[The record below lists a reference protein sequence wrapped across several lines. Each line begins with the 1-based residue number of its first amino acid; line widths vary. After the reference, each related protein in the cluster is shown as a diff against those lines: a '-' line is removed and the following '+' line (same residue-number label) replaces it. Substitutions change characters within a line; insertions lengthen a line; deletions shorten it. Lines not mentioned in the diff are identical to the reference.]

1 MYSVHNCQRQK
12 QEFTKTGKISKMTQ
26 KGNIMYKYSRK
37 RNVKVYNI

>member
-26 KGNIMYKYSRK
+26 KGNIQDTCNQCTNTVESVM
-37 RNVKVYNI
+37 